1 MIDYVDEDVVA
12 ARNLEDIS
20 YNNITIRLNFFLI
33 ISCVEGCI
41 QLDMNNKTYLLNK
54 DDIIICLPTA
64 ILSQTKFSSGHKL
77 RIMGFSTNFLHRVV
91 KREEISNNILS
102 HIHKNPLRHKG
113 RKGADLLM
121 AEKEI
126 KGIKKFLEE
135 FKAFAMRGNVLD
147 MAVGVV
153 VGSAFTAIVTS
164 IVQNLLTPLLGLLI
178 PDSTFAEWAPGGF
191 GIGAVINSIISFII
205 TAFVVF
211 LLVKGVN
218 KLTHLKKQE
227 EQAQEPEEPAG
238 PTTEELLTEIR
249 DLLKEQK

>member
-1 MIDYVDEDVVA
+1 M
-12 ARNLEDIS
+12 
-20 YNNITIRLNFFLI
+20 
-33 ISCVEGCI
+33 
-41 QLDMNNKTYLLNK
+41 
-54 DDIIICLPTA
+54 
-64 ILSQTKFSSGHKL
+64 
-77 RIMGFSTNFLHRVV
+77 
-91 KREEISNNILS
+91 
-102 HIHKNPLRHKG
+102 
-113 RKGADLLM
+113 
-121 AEKEI
+121 
-126 KGIKKFLEE
+126 KKFFKE
-135 FKAFAMRGNVLD
+135 FREFAMRGNVLD

-191 GIGAVINSIISFII
+191 GIGAVINSIITFLI

-227 EQAQEPEEPAG
+227 EPQEPEEPKA

>member
-1 MIDYVDEDVVA
+1 M
-12 ARNLEDIS
+12 
-20 YNNITIRLNFFLI
+20 
-33 ISCVEGCI
+33 
-41 QLDMNNKTYLLNK
+41 
-54 DDIIICLPTA
+54 
-64 ILSQTKFSSGHKL
+64 
-77 RIMGFSTNFLHRVV
+77 
-91 KREEISNNILS
+91 
-102 HIHKNPLRHKG
+102 
-113 RKGADLLM
+113 
-121 AEKEI
+121 
-126 KGIKKFLEE
+126 KKFFQE
-135 FKAFAMRGNVLD
+135 FKKFAMRGNVLD

-191 GIGAVINSIISFII
+191 GIGAVINSIITFLI

-227 EQAQEPEEPAG
+227 EPQEPEEPKA

>member
-1 MIDYVDEDVVA
+1 M
-12 ARNLEDIS
+12 
-20 YNNITIRLNFFLI
+20 
-33 ISCVEGCI
+33 
-41 QLDMNNKTYLLNK
+41 
-54 DDIIICLPTA
+54 
-64 ILSQTKFSSGHKL
+64 
-77 RIMGFSTNFLHRVV
+77 
-91 KREEISNNILS
+91 
-102 HIHKNPLRHKG
+102 
-113 RKGADLLM
+113 
-121 AEKEI
+121 
-126 KGIKKFLEE
+126 KKSFQE
-135 FKAFAMRGNVLD
+135 FKEFAMRGNVLD

-178 PDSTFAEWAPGGF
+178 PDSTFAEWAPCGF
-191 GIGAVINSIISFII
+191 GIGAVINSIITFLI

-227 EQAQEPEEPAG
+227 EEPQEPEEPKA